1 MPALGNETTTCP
13 REGQNRTVIVVGS
26 GLAGLA
32 TAMGLA
38 RLLNLGYS
46 SDEAQPAGHDGEART
61 ARTIIE
67 VVEKRPVYDVR
78 GAAFGLAPNGL
89 KALRELCPDVAQ
101 VLVDEGIYMP
111 VTGGHMLPW
120 FRVREALL
128 NYAQSFSGSGGSG
141 AQIRFRMGW
150 TLDRIEEQE
159 AEEDPGA
166 APAGLSSERPAVRA
180 FFTNGEVLE
189 GSILIAADGIHSKVR
204 ELLQLPP
211 ALQPP
216 ASRVWRGHV
225 QVPEDSVLYRHIANG
240 EIMPL
245 GSIVR
250 GQTLAGIFSFHQKT
264 PGAAAWTVSTKEPGI
279 DRNTSVYTALQSFF
293 EPTSD
298 EDGTSS
304 SSRDPE
310 SKEELF
316 RELLC
321 LTSESDLMNVYD
333 NTVVRVPDEDGSG
346 WGGTG
351 RVVLVGDAA
360 HAMRPASGMG
370 GSMAFEDAQ
379 LLCRK
384 LKPWILSESETLSGS
399 QALPD
404 ALREFENE
412 RLVRV
417 RRIWHTEWKIS
428 ESAYKKLDDPSAV
441 PDDDYKAWLYAGI

>member
-1 MPALGNETTTCP
+1 MPALGNETTTHP
-13 REGQNRTVIVVGS
+13 REGQDRTVIVVGS

-38 RLLNLGYS
+38 RLLNLGDS
-46 SDEAQPAGHDGEART
+46 SDEKQPAGHDGEARK
-61 ARTIIE
+61 ARTTIE
-67 VVEKRPVYDVR
+67 VVEKRPVYNVR

-101 VLVDEGIYMP
+101 ALVDEGILMP
-111 VTGGHMLPW
+111 TGGYLLPW
-120 FRVREALL
+120 FRVRDALL
-128 NYAQSFSGSGGSG
+128 KYAQVLPGTGS

-150 TLDRIEEQE
+150 TLDRIEQ
-159 AEEDPGA
+159 AEEDPGT
-166 APAGLSSERPAVRA
+166 APAGESSERPAVRA

-189 GSILIAADGIHSKVR
+189 GSILIGADGIHSKVR
-204 ELLQLPP
+204 ELLDLPP

-216 ASRVWRGHV
+216 ASRIWRGHA
-225 QVPEDSVLYRHIANG
+225 QVPEDSVLFKHISKG
-240 EIMPL
+240 GVMPL

-250 GQTLAGIFSFHQKT
+250 GQTLAVIFSFHDKT
-264 PGAAAWTVSTKEPGI
+264 PGAVAWTVSTKEPNI
-279 DRNTSVYTALQSFF
+279 NRSTSVVQALGSAF
-293 EPTSD
+293 EPSFN
-298 EDGTSS
+298 EDGVPSS

-316 RELLC
+316 RELLR

-333 NTVVRVPDEDGSG
+333 NTVVQVPDDDGSG

-351 RVVLVGDAA
+351 RVVLVGDSA
-360 HAMRPASGMG
+360 HAMRPASGLG

-384 LKPWILSESETLSGS
+384 LKPWILSESVTSAWS
-399 QALPD
+399 QSLPD

-417 RRIWHTEWKIS
+417 RRIWNMEWKIS